1 MEASFSMLTTAGC
14 TRRGELDFLFCRQ
27 HLLYRFFSGETCNP
41 GGFNATLCPD
51 AATCA
56 ANCALDGTDYANTN
70 GVTSSG
76 DSVSIVFGNGGA
88 RLYLLNAAGQY
99 ENFHVLNQEFTFD
112 VDVSNLPCGYNGAL
126 YFSEM
131 DPTGGLSDLNK
142 AGAAYGTGYC
152 DSQCPTGINF
162 FDGTVRMV
170 LLLNRS

>member
-1 MEASFSMLTTAGC
+1 MI
-14 TRRGELDFLFCRQ
+14 
-27 HLLYRFFSGETCNP
+27 YRLCSGQTCNP

-56 ANCALDGTDYANTN
+56 ENCALDGADYAGTY
-70 GVTSSG
+70 GVTTTG
-76 DSVSIVFGNGGA
+76 DAVSLVFGDGGS
-88 RLYLLNAAGQY
+88 RIYLLNSDGQY

-131 DPTGGLSDLNK
+131 DPTGGLSNLNK
-142 AGAAYGTGYC
+142 AGASYGTGYC

-162 FDGTVRMV
+162 FDGTVR
-170 LLLNRS
+170 